1 MSRWTKF
8 CATFEEKLGE
18 KLGKFSGIIN
28 DHPYISLLIVLVII
42 LASMG
47 GFYFQE
53 TENEVTKIYVPQDAP
68 ILVNERYFN
77 KKWDFLPKY
86 EAIWLTSDPI
96 GDNVITK
103 ESIDLMFEYDK
114 KVKELEIT
122 YNDKKYGFY
131 DLCYVNPI
139 TNKCQINGILEF
151 WNFNQSLVEE
161 DKILEV
167 ITDQKNIVTGQ
178 YLDESTVMMDIEK
191 NDDGEIIGGVVLI
204 LNYAMENIDDNA
216 KPLEKW
222 ELEFIDELLEIK
234 NQLEKDNS
242 KHKLIFNANSSIN
255 NEVGKAS
262 ASNPVTYI
270 IGYILMG
277 LVLWLTI
284 GNFKSTL
291 TSHLYLS
298 IGALVTIAFSV
309 LCGFGL
315 GGYFIKNTSLVS
327 VLIFLMLALGVDD
340 VYIIVKNFDLTDIS
354 LNPRDRLTLTLK
366 NSTSI
371 VVTTLTDVAVLLIG
385 LSSPFDATVYF
396 CGYGCCCIFFVIFF
410 QFTLFPIMLSFEAKR
425 IHHQHNAFL
434 PCMRIKTNN
443 FDKKEQKKEKKKKK
457 KDVEISDSDPNS
469 STTFDSDTDSNTD
482 TKEKN
487 TKKNKGNE
495 SKLKL
500 DFFQRFLKEKYGP
513 FILNK
518 KVSIFIIIIFL
529 AYFGASIYF
538 ATQVEEGFEE
548 TSVLTYDSYLQ
559 DMFKVLNKYYLGNG
573 QDFYI
578 VIKEDTKYH
587 EAETKNQLLKLIEDL
602 KKTEKWVSR
611 GPYGWYE
618 DYLNYLQT
626 EDDAPTLDSDGLP
639 VNPDEFYSYLQDS
652 FLQNSDY
659 IHYKL
664 ISDIIFNENE
674 DDINK
679 QIEVSRLNFV
689 STDLSKTNDRVD
701 FMYDISDI
709 TTNSEIDCFEYNE
722 FYYLVEQ
729 YSIVK
734 QSTLMSVGLA
744 ILAVL
749 LLAFIFFIYPT
760 NAILISLTIIMIDVD
775 LYGFLW
781 LVGLKIE
788 PVSSVCLIMS
798 VGFAVDYAA
807 HIIHSYTT
815 AKQKTRKEKVIHSLT
830 QIGSSVLLG
839 GFTTFL
845 GLTPVLI
852 FATSEIFR
860 TLVKILYA
868 TIVSGILH
876 GFVFLP
882 VILQFLGAKGNTSI
896 INKKKKSNSQSD
908 SDVRD
913 DSDDSDNSDGSDV
926 GDSIPLDKMKKSK
939 NSDSNSESGS
949 SSKTDTTQSNSH
961 TQRNTHDSSSPT
973 SFSSE

>member
-1 MSRWTKF
+1 MGRWIKF
-8 CATFEEKLGE
+8 CKTFEEKLGE
-18 KLGKFSGIIN
+18 KLGKFAGIQY
-28 DHPYISLLIVLVII
+28 DHPYISLLIILVIV

-53 TENEVTKIYVPQDAP
+53 SENEVTKIYVPQDAP

-77 KKWDFLPKY
+77 KKWDFLPMY
-86 EAIWLTSDPI
+86 ESVWLTSDPL
-96 GDNVITK
+96 GGNVITK
-103 ESIDLMFEYDK
+103 ESIDMMFEYDK
-114 KVKELEIT
+114 LVRGLEIT
-122 YNDKKYGFY
+122 YDDKKYTFY

-139 TNKCQINGILEF
+139 TKECQVGGILNF

-167 ITDQKNIVTGQ
+167 INGQKNIVTGQ
-178 YLDESTVMMDIEK
+178 YLDESTGIISEEK
-191 NDDGEIIGGVVLI
+191 NDENQVISAKVLS
-204 LNYAMENIDDNA
+204 LSYAMNDQGDTK

-222 ELEFIDELLEIK
+222 ESEFIDEFLERK
-234 NQLEKDNS
+234 NQLEEDNS
-242 KHKLIFNANSSIN
+242 KHKLMFDTNSSIDI
-255 NEVGKAS
+255 EVEKAA
-262 ASNPVTYI
+262 ASSPVTYV

-284 GNFKSTL
+284 GNFKSKI

-354 LNPRDRLTLTLK
+354 LNPRDRLTLTLE

-371 VVTTLTDVAVLLIG
+371 VVTTLTDVVVLLIG
-385 LSSPFDATVYF
+385 LSSPFDAVVYF
-396 CGYGCCCIFFVIFF
+396 CGYGSCCIFFVIFF
-410 QFTLFPIMLSFEAKR
+410 QFTLFSIMLSFEAKR
-425 IHHQHNAFL
+425 IHNKRNAFL

-443 FDKKEQKKEKKKKK
+443 FDKKEEKKEKEKKKKKKKKK
-457 KDVEISDSDPNS
+457 KDVENSDS
-469 STTFDSDTDSNTD
+469 STTSDSDTDSVTD
-482 TKEKN
+482 TKEKK
-487 TKKNKGNE
+487 TKKKKDEN
-495 SKLKL
+495 KLKL
-500 DFFQRFLKEKYGP
+500 DFLQRFLKEKYGP

-548 TSVLTYDSYLQ
+548 TSVLPDDSYLQ
-559 DMFKVLNKYYLGNG
+559 DMFEVLNKYYFTSGE
-573 QDFYI
+573 DFYI

-587 EAETKNQLLKLIEDL
+587 EAETKTELLKLIEDL
-602 KKTEKWVSR
+602 KKTEKWVHR

-664 ISDIIFNENE
+664 ASDIIFNENE

-679 QIEVSRLNFV
+679 QIEVSRFSFY
-689 STDLSKTNDRVD
+689 STDLSETVDRVD
-701 FMYDISDI
+701 FMYDIRDI
-709 TTNSEIDCFEYNE
+709 TTDSEIDCFAYNGHY
-722 FYYLVEQ
+722 FLVEQ
-729 YSIVK
+729 YAIVK
-734 QSTLMSVGLA
+734 KSTLMSVGFA
-744 ILAVL
+744 ILAVFI
-749 LLAFIFFIYPT
+749 LAFLFFVYPT
-760 NAILISLTIIMIDVD
+760 NAILISLTIVMIDVD

-781 LVGLKIE
+781 IMKLEIE

-807 HIIHSYTT
+807 HIIHSYMT
-815 AKQKTRKEKVIHSLT
+815 AKQKTRREKVIHSLT
-830 QIGSSVLLG
+830 QIGASVLLG
-839 GFTTFL
+839 GLTTFL

-882 VILQFLGAKGNTSI
+882 VILQFFGAKGSTSI
-896 INKKKKSNSQSD
+896 KNKKKKSHKQSD
-908 SDVRD
+908 SDARD
-913 DSDDSDNSDGSDV
+913 DSDGSDV

-949 SSKTDTTQSNSH
+949 SSKTESIKSNSPN
-961 TQRNTHDSSSPT
+961 QRNTHDSSSST
-973 SFSSE
+973 SLSSD